1 MLQTTMPDS
10 ATKIIEN
17 GMTLKP
23 PSGRFLKTYSG
34 KAFK

>member
-1 MLQTTMPDS
+1 MPDS

-17 GMTLKP
+17 GMALKP

-34 KAFK
+34 ESL